1 VANAPPTD
9 DYPSG
14 QALSIYS
21 FPLVTPGRKVR
32 VVGAADLRQFTEVST
47 DVATDTGLADSA
59 LDVLALAAAENVA
72 VMEEGRRNQLDM
84 QGDTRRGAEVPMTA
98 WTAQARELRRRYQER
113 LGEERARLTNL
124 YPYRS
129 H

>member
-1 VANAPPTD
+1 
-9 DYPSG
+9 
-14 QALSIYS
+14 
-21 FPLVTPGRKVR
+21 VR